1 MKLGHLRSNPNR
13 IAAYKYQNSSR
24 ALPKATDSKAASH
37 ARTGG
42 LAFPHTMRAL
52 GRTQS
57 GVVEP
62 ECKLNAPIRP
72 TNLTPARSR
81 PGMDRGLQATTLS
94 GRGDD
99 FPANHCNG
107 QFRADGK

>member
-1 MKLGHLRSNPNR
+1 MKLGHPRSNPDR

-24 ALPKATDSKAASH
+24 ASPKATDSKAAS
-37 ARTGG
+37 AGTSGF
-42 LAFPHTMRAL
+42 AFPPYDASFGASTV
-52 GRTQS
+52 

-72 TNLTPARSR
+72 TKLTPARSR

-99 FPANHCNG
+99 FPANRCNG

>member
-1 MKLGHLRSNPNR
+1 MREP
-13 IAAYKYQNSSR
+13 A
-24 ALPKATDSKAASH
+24 ALP
-37 ARTGG
+37 
-42 LAFPHTMRAL
+42 FPHTMRAL

-94 GRGDD
+94 GHD

>member
-1 MKLGHLRSNPNR
+1 MKLGHPRSNPNR

-42 LAFPHTMRAL
+42 LAFPPL

-57 GVVEP
+57 GLVEP

-94 GRGDD
+94 GHD